1 MKICTKCNFANDDD
15 ALFCEN
21 CGQTLAEPIPE
32 SEDHSSEDKTKKCPV
47 CGKSAQDNDLFC
59 KECGTRLKKDT
70 KFSEEDDPE
79 QNMTE
84 DQNKT
89 DETVLPMEDD
99 VAGDKTAVEDT
110 DKTGSEKSLQ
120 CPVCHSRI
128 RKDDTFCKE
137 CGSRIETLTG
147 ETEKTVPKAI
157 INICNTD
164 GDSLTEDSEKSTSA
178 STPAFEPTAQDD
190 ISQKCPVCNSK
201 IQDGDMFCKECGHHL
216 KKESEAFENKESE
229 VICPNCQTV
238 NPEDSAFCY
247 KCGAP
252 LKKEAAK
259 SSRKKIWIAVAVIVA
274 VIVVGGGL
282 GYSFYSKSAGQ
293 EEEVVAA
300 NDKKSAEFDEDQKD
314 LSDSDKSEEPVEE
327 PSEEPVKE
335 QQAKPDAM
343 PVPQNDEATPASQND
358 KVDSNSI
365 SLPVTPVKKEESNY
379 SGPACAQML
388 LKSLG
393 YDFSQQQFASMS
405 GVKPGGIAD
414 YRNLATAIT
423 MQIATTPISAEYKGT
438 YLSGNEI
445 TQSAKD
451 TFLSKLNKNLEDGF
465 PTIIVTIVPSFSGA
479 PESSYG
485 IITGRTT
492 DSSGQRSYRVIVPKT
507 DGVIDIWQ
515 TTDELLEG
523 MTMLN
528 TFCYLS

>member
-21 CGQTLAEPIPE
+21 CGQSLSERNPE
-32 SEDHSSEDKTKKCPV
+32 SEDHLSDDKTKKCPV
-47 CGKSAQDNDLFC
+47 CGKSAQNNDLFC
-59 KECGTRLKKDT
+59 KECGIRLKEET
-70 KFSEEDDPE
+70 KSSEEGAPE
-79 QNMTE
+79 KYITE

-89 DETVLPMEDD
+89 DETILPMEDN
-99 VAGDKTAVEDT
+99 VTADKTAAENT
-110 DKTGSEKSLQ
+110 DKNEGETSLE
-120 CPVCHSRI
+120 CPVCHS
-128 RKDDTFCKE
+128 
-137 CGSRIETLTG
+137 
-147 ETEKTVPKAI
+147 
-157 INICNTD
+157 
-164 GDSLTEDSEKSTSA
+164 
-178 STPAFEPTAQDD
+178 
-190 ISQKCPVCNSK
+190 K
-201 IQDGDMFCKECGHHL
+201 IQDDDMFCKECGNAL
-216 KKESEAFENKESE
+216 KMEPEAIEIKDPD
-229 VICPNCQTV
+229 VVCPNCQTV
-238 NPEDSAFCY
+238 NPEDSVFCY

-282 GYSFYSKSAGQ
+282 GYSFYSKPAGQ
-293 EEEVVAA
+293 EEEVVAT
-300 NDKKSAEFDEDQKD
+300 NDKKLAEFDEDQKD

-335 QQAKPDAM
+335 QQTKPDAT
-343 PVPQNDEATPASQND
+343 PVPQNDEATPAPQDD
-358 KVDSNSI
+358 KADSNSI
-365 SLPVTPVKKEESNY
+365 NLPVTPVKKEESNY

-393 YDFSQQQFASMS
+393 YNFSQQQFASMS
-405 GVKPGGIAD
+405 GVKPGGITD

-423 MQIATTPISAEYKGT
+423 LQIATTPISAEYTGT

-451 TFLSKLNKNLEDGF
+451 SFLSKLNKNLEDGF

-492 DSSGQRSYRVIVPKT
+492 DSSGQTSYRVIVPKT
-507 DGVIDIWQ
+507 DRVIDIWQ